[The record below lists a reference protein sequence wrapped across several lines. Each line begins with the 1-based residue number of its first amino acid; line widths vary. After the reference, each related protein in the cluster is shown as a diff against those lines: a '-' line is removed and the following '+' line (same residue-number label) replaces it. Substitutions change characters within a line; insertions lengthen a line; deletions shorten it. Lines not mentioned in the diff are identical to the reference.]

1 MKNQHKGQWMRDMKR
16 TVICVHRLSA
26 LKTPKDGTENL
37 SIAARRLRAS
47 CAATAAA
54 IASAGALA
62 LCASIGAL
70 TFSSTAFAQVTPVGP
85 QAPLS
90 PALQA
95 QLAKDFARLQ
105 EIEGRATRVDDVN
118 QLRNLQRIFGYYFDK
133 AMWDDVADLFAED
146 GTIELGLNGVY
157 AGKANVRKYLYSL
170 TGGKPGLRPGE
181 IMNHFQL
188 SPVITLS
195 DDGLSAKGRWRG
207 IIQGGTYGKGSGGDW
222 GDGIYENEY
231 VQRNGVWKIK
241 ALHFYTKFY
250 APYEGGWTRAPKGSA
265 LRYGKSNV
273 KPSKPTTVKYEPYP
287 GRFTPPFHYAN
298 PVTTSYVFG
307 GPKQALPSS
316 SKAPRTVAE
325 LEAQVRALEL
335 RVERLKAVDD
345 VERLN
350 AQYGFYVDKSM
361 QDAISALFTQNATLE
376 ILGRGVFIG
385 SDRIYEYM
393 RRLGAPQVGTLF
405 NHMQLG
411 PVVHISDDGQSAQI
425 RVRLLVMFGQDGR
438 GAQWGEGIYENTFV
452 KDNGVWK
459 YNNLHGYQ
467 TFYTPYED
475 GWAKKSSPMFS
486 PFPGYPPDLPQSIPY
501 DPYPALFT
509 PPFHY
514 KNPVTGK

>member
-1 MKNQHKGQWMRDMKR
+1 MNMNCKHTVSANSDMKR
-16 TVICVHRLSA
+16 VASE
-26 LKTPKDGTENL
+26 KGTGFAY
-37 SIAARRLRAS
+37 SAARRLRAS
-47 CAATAAA
+47 LLGL
-54 IASAGALA
+54 SALA
-62 LCASIGAL
+62 V
-70 TFSSTAFAQVTPVGP
+70 THVAFAQTPPGP
-85 QAPLS
+85 PGPPLS

-95 QLAKDFARLQ
+95 KLAQDFARLQ
-105 EIEGRATRVDDVN
+105 EIEGRASRVEDVN
-118 QLRNLQRIFGYYFDK
+118 DLRNLQGIFGYYFDK
-133 AMWDDVADLFAED
+133 AMWDDVTDLFADD

-157 AGKANVRKYLYSL
+157 AGKANIRKYLYSL

-188 SPVITLS
+188 SPVVTLS
-195 DDGLSAKGRWRG
+195 NDGQSAKGRWRT

-222 GDGIYENEY
+222 GEGIYENEY
-231 VQRNGVWKIK
+231 VQQNGVWKIK
-241 ALHFYTKFY
+241 TLHFYTKFY
-250 APYEGGWTRAPKGSA
+250 APYEGGWTRAPKDSA
-265 LRYGKSNV
+265 LRYGKSSV
-273 KPSKPTTVKYEPYP
+273 KPSKPTTVKYQPYP
-287 GRFTPPFHYAN
+287 AKFTPPFHYDN

-307 GPKQALPSS
+307 GPQQALAGNTNSTARSATP
-316 SKAPRTVAE
+316 KTVAE

-335 RVERLKAVDD
+335 RVERIKAIDD

-361 QDAISALFTQNATLE
+361 QDAISALFTENATLE

-385 SDRIYEYM
+385 RDRIYEYM
-393 RRLGAPQVGTLF
+393 RRLGAPQAGSLF

-425 RVRLLVMFGQDGR
+425 RVRLLVMFGQEGR
-438 GAQWGEGIYENTFV
+438 AAQWGEGIYENTFV

-467 TFYTPYED
+467 TFYTNYED

-486 PFPGYPPDLPQSIPY
+486 PFPGYPPDAPQSIPY

-514 KNPVTGK
+514 RNPVTGK

>member
-1 MKNQHKGQWMRDMKR
+1 MKNMNNQHNIARVASDIRQ
-16 TVICVHRLSA
+16 LA
-26 LKTPKDGTENL
+26 LVGRPPFALPAG
-37 SIAARRLRAS
+37 RRLTAS
-47 CAATAAA
+47 FAGITALA
-54 IASAGALA
+54 ISAVASA
-62 LCASIGAL
+62 
-70 TFSSTAFAQVTPVGP
+70 QTPPGP
-85 QAPLS
+85 PGPSLN

-95 QLAKDFARLQ
+95 KLAQDFARLQ

-118 QLRNLQRIFGYYFDK
+118 QLRNLQGIFGYYFDK
-133 AMWDDVADLFAED
+133 AMWDDVADLFADD

-157 AGKANVRKYLYSL
+157 AGKANIRKYLYSF

-188 SPVITLS
+188 SPVVTLAS
-195 DDGLSAKGRWRG
+195 DGQSAKGRWRT

-222 GDGIYENEY
+222 GEGIYENEY
-231 VQRNGVWKIK
+231 VQQNGVWKIK
-241 ALHFYTKFY
+241 TLHFYTKFY

-265 LRYGKSNV
+265 LRYGKSSV

-287 GRFTPPFHYAN
+287 GKFTPPFHYQN
-298 PVTTSYVFG
+298 PVATSYVFG
-307 GPKQALPSS
+307 GPQQALPSNS
-316 SKAPRTVAE
+316 AAPKTVAD

-361 QDAISALFTQNATLE
+361 QDAISALFTENATLE

-385 SDRIYEYM
+385 KDRIYEYM
-393 RRLGAPQVGTLF
+393 RRLGAPQVGSLF

-438 GAQWGEGIYENTFV
+438 AAQWGEGIYENTFV

-467 TFYTPYED
+467 TFYTNYED
-475 GWAKKSSPMFS
+475 GWAKKASAMFS
-486 PFPGYPPDLPQSIPY
+486 PFAGYPPDAPQSIPY